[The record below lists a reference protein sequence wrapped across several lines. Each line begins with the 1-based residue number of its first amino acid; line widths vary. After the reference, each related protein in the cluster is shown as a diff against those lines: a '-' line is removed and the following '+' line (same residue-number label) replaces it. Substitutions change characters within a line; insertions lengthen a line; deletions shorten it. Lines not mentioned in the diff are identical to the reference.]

1 MWEILAFLIRKV
13 SNIAYVGCSFYSEEL
28 EERFW
33 GWELPLCKGLMVV
46 MLLWDWEKN
55 IAESFQFFI
64 VIMWELCWASWRK
77 GSREW
82 FLWKRGELR
91 HEGISCCN
99 SPRGDRVDGD
109 GVRRESLAYKIGCTR
124 FKIVNH
130 FPPSGRGPADV
141 GLAEPRYQFLVS
153 FIFRCFISILT
164 FHLNFY
170 SLICGCSCLT

>member
-1 MWEILAFLIRKV
+1 MLEILAFLIRKV
-13 SNIAYVGCSFYSEEL
+13 SKNAYVSCSFYSEEP

-55 IAESFQFFI
+55 IAEIFQFFI

-99 SPRGDRVDGD
+99 SPRGDRVDGN
-109 GVRRESLAYKIGCTR
+109 GVRREPLAYKIGCTR
-124 FKIVNH
+124 FKKVNH
-130 FPPSGRGPADV
+130 FPPSGRPADV
-141 GLAEPRYQFLVS
+141 GLAELLYQFFVS
-153 FIFRCFISILT
+153 FICRCFYFDS
-164 FHLNFY
+164 HN
-170 SLICGCSCLT
+170 SS